1 MKIINKFV
9 YIKDEA
15 IVYSSGEYRVPKDLE
30 AGEYYIWGQDIYYE
44 YTRGEDNFSFESNY
58 DGYAVFEKKDKI
70 VFERG
75 WMTPINNIGY
85 INENEVMLYPNHVY
99 RTEAEIPV
107 GFYLFK
113 FDEKYYIKE
122 ESFLGEKECGIDL
135 YRANSDSRRT
145 RERGEYGCVEI
156 TNEKRHIVVLNGVA
170 MYYGDTRFDEL
181 QMLKEADALYNEF
194 YSMGKTIFSN
204 EILEMQLFLKYRR
217 GGRFCGEITMDV
229 LEYDWYSINTKCK
242 WMGKVSP
249 HSGQTLKH
257 MVIKFKTHDGKEEIC
272 TFSGWKDIRYVYND
286 GTYKGYYIVQTELPM
301 HFWGQELQ
309 LTLCEYN
316 DVKIEEMLEDYKNIA
331 NYMDESAIR
340 EYYKED
346 FEQLE
351 SVLNEMRMNVEQ
363 ELKCFDKMPDI
374 IHIILPTLKEI
385 AFAEQN
391 FVDRTREGEKEIT
404 FVVKATYNK
413 AFYCIA
419 KLADKA
425 KNVYTQKNGDEFVIT
440 FDAKQKECIKMVYY
454 ILEHE
459 QFGYID
465 EIIREFLQAN
475 CREYYIIKKVNECI
489 AMLNEMYGY
498 SGLYRNSTL
507 GRIIK
512 KQNHKVKKEV
522 DKIYSD
528 IVRENRVPTKWGN
541 EYRLFSLI
549 SRYNANAQYQ
559 YHSDWLGQQSLDIY
573 ISDSKIGIEYQGEQ
587 HYKAVDIW
595 GGEAALKE
603 NQARDLR
610 KKKLCAENGVL
621 LLEWSYEC
629 PVNDEHVVQ
638 FMKENSIP
646 FVEDVLDVQ
655 VRYEMA
661 PVIEKNKKVANE
673 KRKPKKKNIKYYI
686 VQYDLEGIY
695 VNKYEDISS
704 AAEKVEVSN
713 TSISK
718 VLRGERNS
726 AAGFIWRKIDVSEEI
741 AEQIEVDFDTEK
753 TNPGRAKKIAQLSL
767 EGQVV
772 QEFESVSDAARKTG
786 ISLKHIQNELSKEIS
801 SEWKIL

>member
-1 MKIINKFV
+1 M
-9 YIKDEA
+9 YIKDETL
-15 IVYSSGEYRVPKDLE
+15 VYSSGKYKVPKDLE
-30 AGEYYIWGQDIYYE
+30 AGEYYIWGRDIYYE
-44 YTRGEDNFSFESNY
+44 YTREETNYSCRSNH

-75 WMTPINNIGY
+75 WMTPVENIGY

-122 ESFLGEKECGIDL
+122 ETFLGEKECGIDL

-145 RERGEYGCVEI
+145 RESGEYGCVEI
-156 TNEKRHIVVLNGVA
+156 TNEKRHIVVLNGIA
-170 MYYGDTRFDEL
+170 KYYGDSRFDER
-181 QMLKEADALYNEF
+181 QILKEADSPVNEF
-194 YSMGKTIFSN
+194 YSMGKLIFSN
-204 EILEMQLFLKYRR
+204 EILEMRLFLKYRK
-217 GGRFCGEITMDV
+217 GGRFCGKITMDV
-229 LEYDWYSINTKCK
+229 LEYDWYSVNRKCK
-242 WMGKVSP
+242 WIGKISP
-249 HSGQTLKH
+249 LSGQTLKH
-257 MVIKFKTHDGKEEIC
+257 MVIKFKTQDGKEENR
-272 TFSGWKDIRYVYND
+272 TFSGWQDIRYVYDDD
-286 GTYKGYYIVQTELPM
+286 GVYKGCYIVQTELPIQ
-301 HFWGQELQ
+301 FWGQELQ

-316 DVKIEEMLEDYKNIA
+316 DDKLEEVLEDYKNIT

-340 EYYKED
+340 KYYKED
-346 FEQLE
+346 FAQLE
-351 SVLNEMRMNVEQ
+351 MVLSKIGMDVER

-374 IHIILPTLKEI
+374 INIVLPTLKEI
-385 AFAEQN
+385 ALVEQN
-391 FVDRTREGEKEIT
+391 FEDRTRGEEKEIT

-425 KNVYTQKNGDEFVIT
+425 KNVYAQKNGDEFVIT
-440 FDAKQKECIKMVYY
+440 FDSRQKDCIKMTYY

-459 QFGYID
+459 QFGYLD
-465 EIIREFLQAN
+465 ENIREFLQAN
-475 CREYYIIKKVNECI
+475 CCEYYITKKVNECI
-489 AMLNEMYGY
+489 ATLNEMYGY

-512 KQNHKVKKEV
+512 KQTNKVKKEV

-541 EYRLFSLI
+541 EYRLFSLV

-559 YHSDWLGQQSLDIY
+559 YYSDWLGQQSLDIY

-603 NQARDLR
+603 NQERDLR
-610 KKKLCAENGVL
+610 KKRLCAENGVL

-629 PVNDEHVVQ
+629 PVNDENVVQ
-638 FMKENSIP
+638 FMKKNNIP
-646 FVEDVLDVQ
+646 FVEKVLDVQ
-655 VRYEMA
+655 MRYEMA
-661 PVIEKNKKVANE
+661 PVIEKNKKVDNE
-673 KRKPKKKNIKYYI
+673 KRKPKKKSIKYYI

-704 AAEKVEVSN
+704 AAGKVGISN

-726 AAGFIWRKIDVSEEI
+726 AAGFIWRKMDISEEI
-741 AEQIEVDFDTEK
+741 AERIEVDFDIKK

-767 EGQVV
+767 EGQIV
-772 QEFESVSDAARKTG
+772 QEFESVLDAARKTG
-786 ISLKHIQNELSKEIS
+786 VSSKHIQKELSKEIS
-801 SEWKIL
+801 NEWIIL